1 MPSVVA
7 RVSALC
13 GQAIRAAFP
22 TLAKPPV
29 LVLPAK
35 KGADYQCNSAM
46 AISQVGR
53 LFCQLFSLTLNACL
67 CAGLESN
74 SREEC
79 PT

>member
-1 MPSVVA
+1 MCVVQSIAEEQAKTVARMPSVLG

-13 GQAIRAAFP
+13 SQAIRAAFP

-46 AISQVGR
+46 AISQVG
-53 LFCQLFSLTLNACL
+53 
-67 CAGLESN
+67 
-74 SREEC
+74 
-79 PT
+79 